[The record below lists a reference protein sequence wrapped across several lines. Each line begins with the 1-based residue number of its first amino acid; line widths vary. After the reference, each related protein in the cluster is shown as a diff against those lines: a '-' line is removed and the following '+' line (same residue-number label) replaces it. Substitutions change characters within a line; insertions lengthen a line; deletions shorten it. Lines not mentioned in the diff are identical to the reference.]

1 MWYCIDL
8 KTPGVK
14 QRAFSYSYDSM
25 LTNQANI
32 NPHLVQSSDG
42 KTTVAN

>member
-8 KTPGVK
+8 TIPGAK
-14 QRAFSYSYDSM
+14 QRAFSDSCDSM
-25 LTNQANI
+25 LTNQANV

-42 KTTVAN
+42 KKTVAN